1 MHEVKFKLSWTKQMI
16 LIIPENGP
24 DFQSLTTFQTE
35 PNLSAS
41 KDTREQ
47 HIMTI
52 FLRYTIIKKSW
63 QFKLSPSFVWT
74 NIVTRTHT

>member
-1 MHEVKFKLSWTKQMI
+1 MI

-47 HIMTI
+47 HIMTL
-52 FLRYTIIKKSW
+52 FLHYTIKKEH
-63 QFKLSPSFVWT
+63 VMA
-74 NIVTRTHT
+74 I